1 MEIYGFEDDPHR
13 GHDCAFNKDITGV
26 KGVKAPKKKDSL
38 KCIFHPSAIS
48 GKCVQNQLAAK

>member
-1 MEIYGFEDDPHR
+1 MEIYGFVDDPHR

-26 KGVKAPKKKDSL
+26 KGAKALKKDSL

-48 GKCVQNQLAAK
+48 GKYVQNQLAAK